1 MIAAVSKIELIMYDP
16 AMLALGIRETATCD
30 VAPIAYEHNARI
42 MYIIEDTM
50 VNGQK

>member
-1 MIAAVSKIELIMYDP
+1 MMTYNP
-16 AMLALGIRETATCD
+16 AMVALGIRETATRD
-30 VAPIAYEHNARI
+30 IALIAYEHNARI